1 LSLQKQNQ
9 TVSHES
15 LYQLAKAVLEK
26 VGVPEGDAKV
36 VAESL
41 VEADLRGVHSHGTQR
56 LSWYAERLT
65 NGGTNPNPNIHI
77 ITESSATIVV
87 DGDGGLGQVVSY
99 RAMKL
104 AIEKARAYGS
114 GTVVVRNSH
123 HLGACAHWAQMALG
137 YDMIGIVITNGGP
150 TMAPWGGLT
159 PTTSNDPIAVAIPAQ
174 KALPITLDM
183 ATSMVS
189 GGTLDVFS
197 RKGENIPLG
206 WALDKEGNPTDDP
219 VAGREGLLIPIGGYK
234 GYGLTVVF
242 EVLAAVLA
250 GANFARQVPRPSD
263 TTVPMN
269 IGHFFQ
275 AIDIVQFIPSDV
287 FKLRVDDLIRQIKS
301 SRLAP
306 LSERIYLPG
315 EPEHEKRVEFLK
327 HGIPMPSTVIE
338 ELHHLGKRFGIREI
352 QLTAG

>member
-1 LSLQKQNQ
+1 MSWQKQNQ

-15 LYQLAKAVLEK
+15 LFQLVKAVLEK
-26 VGVPEGDAKV
+26 VRVPEGDAKV

-56 LSWYAERLT
+56 LPWYAERLT
-65 NGGTNPNPNIHI
+65 NGGTNPNPNIHV
-77 ITESSATIVV
+77 ITESSATAVI
-87 DGDGGLGQVVSY
+87 DGDGGLGQVVSH

-104 AIEKARAYGS
+104 AIEKAEVSGS
-114 GTVVVRNSH
+114 GTVAVRNSH
-123 HLGACAHWAQMALG
+123 HLGACAHWAQMALAHE
-137 YDMIGIVITNGGP
+137 MIGIAITNGGP

-174 KALPITLDM
+174 KELPIVLDM

-189 GGTLDVFS
+189 GGTLDMFS
-197 RKGENIPLG
+197 RKGEKIPLG

-219 VAGREGLLIPIGGYK
+219 VKGREGLLIPIGGYK

-275 AIDIVQFIPSDV
+275 AIDIAQFMPSDD

-301 SRLAP
+301 SRPAP
-306 LSERIYLPG
+306 RCERIYLPG
-315 EPEHEKRVEFLK
+315 EPEHEKRVEYWK
-327 HGIPMPSTVIE
+327 HGIPMPSTVID
-338 ELHHLGKRFGIREI
+338 ELHDLGRRLGIPEI
-352 QLTAG
+352 KLTVG